1 MSKILE
7 FLLRF
12 ACYYVVSL
20 VVAESISMFPASKVC
35 FFLNERHPRTHNIAE
50 RSRAKDIFERSQ
62 LIVILT
68 ASLRF
73 SAIEDAST
81 EINLS
86 VSLLLPP

>member
-1 MSKILE
+1 
-7 FLLRF
+7 
-12 ACYYVVSL
+12 
-20 VVAESISMFPASKVC
+20 VAEAISMFPASKVS
-35 FFLNERHPRTHNIAE
+35 FFLNERDPRTHNIAE
-50 RSRAKDIFERSQ
+50 RSRTKDIFERSQ
-62 LIVILT
+62 FVVILP

>member
-1 MSKILE
+1 
-7 FLLRF
+7 
-12 ACYYVVSL
+12 
-20 VVAESISMFPASKVC
+20 MFPASKVC
-35 FFLNERHPRTHNIAE
+35 FFLNERDPRTHNIAE

-62 LIVILT
+62 FVVILT
-68 ASLRF
+68 ASLCF

>member
-1 MSKILE
+1 
-7 FLLRF
+7 
-12 ACYYVVSL
+12 
-20 VVAESISMFPASKVC
+20 MFPASKIC
-35 FFLNERHPRTHNIAE
+35 FFLNDPRTHNIAE
-50 RSRAKDIFERSQ
+50 RSRAKDIFGRSQ
-62 LIVILT
+62 FVVILT

>member
-1 MSKILE
+1 
-7 FLLRF
+7 
-12 ACYYVVSL
+12 
-20 VVAESISMFPASKVC
+20 MFPVSKVC
-35 FFLNERHPRTHNIAE
+35 FFLNERDPRTHNIAE

-62 LIVILT
+62 FVVIPGRYKTVIYSALVILT

-86 VSLLLPP
+86 VSLLLPQKEKKKKKKIEKT

>member
-1 MSKILE
+1 
-7 FLLRF
+7 
-12 ACYYVVSL
+12 
-20 VVAESISMFPASKVC
+20 MFPASKVC
-35 FFLNERHPRTHNIAE
+35 FFLNERDPRTHNIAE

-62 LIVILT
+62 FVVILKR

-86 VSLLLPP
+86 VSLLLVPP